1 MYMYIHVHMHHTYIR
16 VCIYM
21 YAYAYVMYV
30 CTSMY
35 VCTYIHVHV
44 HMHTSTYIID
54 RHAKCTQM
62 DKVEFSLLF
71 LVPQLLSVSWW
82 WQKSRGRVHHFPARY
97 RTSTTSRRRSP
108 AISVTCHFHLPG
120 PVGRSAAPLRL
131 DPPSHTAIIRSHAD
145 GIAQQDIT
153 NAGTRPGARLN

>member
-1 MYMYIHVHMHHTYIR
+1 MADNDIHVTYIICIHVHKLHTYQLVHTYI
-16 VCIYM
+16 
-21 YAYAYVMYV
+21 
-30 CTSMY
+30 
-35 VCTYIHVHV
+35 H
-44 HMHTSTYIID
+44 YIIVG
-54 RHAKCTQM
+54 HVKW
-62 DKVEFSLLF
+62 KVLRKIEFSLLF

>member
-1 MYMYIHVHMHHTYIR
+1 MTAMSNQRICETRSFPSFSSYSSSSLSAGGGR
-16 VCIYM
+16 NPE
-21 YAYAYVMYV
+21 
-30 CTSMY
+30 
-35 VCTYIHVHV
+35 
-44 HMHTSTYIID
+44 
-54 RHAKCTQM
+54 
-62 DKVEFSLLF
+62 VEFII
-71 LVPQLLSVSWW
+71 
-82 WQKSRGRVHHFPARY
+82 SRRV

-131 DPPSHTAIIRSHAD
+131 DPTSHTAIIRSHAD

>member
-1 MYMYIHVHMHHTYIR
+1 MSNLNIYNLHDDVHTYI
-16 VCIYM
+16 
-21 YAYAYVMYV
+21 
-30 CTSMY
+30 
-35 VCTYIHVHV
+35 H
-44 HMHTSTYIID
+44 TYIIVC
-54 RHAKCTQM
+54 HVKWTILS
-62 DKVEFSLLF
+62 KIEFSLLF
-71 LVPQLLSVSWW
+71 LVPQLLSVSWC

>member
-1 MYMYIHVHMHHTYIR
+1 MPKIVDLTWQTMMYVMYIYIHVYVIYVFFNLVLYVI
-16 VCIYM
+16 VC
-21 YAYAYVMYV
+21 
-30 CTSMY
+30 
-35 VCTYIHVHV
+35 HVK
-44 HMHTSTYIID
+44 STILSKI
-54 RHAKCTQM
+54 
-62 DKVEFSLLF
+62 EFSLLF
-71 LVPQLLSVSWW
+71 LVPQLLSVSWC

-120 PVGRSAAPLRL
+120 PVGRSGAPLRL
-131 DPPSHTAIIRSHAD
+131 DLPSHTAIIRSHAD

>member
-1 MYMYIHVHMHHTYIR
+1 M
-16 VCIYM
+16 
-21 YAYAYVMYV
+21 YVMYV
-30 CTSMY
+30 HVCTCNVCMY
-35 VCTYIHVHV
+35 VCTFIHTYIHVC
-44 HMHTSTYIID
+44 MYIIVC
-54 RHAKCTQM
+54 HVKW
-62 DKVEFSLLF
+62 KVLRKIEFSLLF

-120 PVGRSAAPLRL
+120 PVGRSAAPSRL
-131 DPPSHTAIIRSHAD
+131 DSPSHTAIIRSHAD

>member
-1 MYMYIHVHMHHTYIR
+1 MFGYMYIIVGHVKWNDWRKY
-16 VCIYM
+16 
-21 YAYAYVMYV
+21 
-30 CTSMY
+30 
-35 VCTYIHVHV
+35 
-44 HMHTSTYIID
+44 
-54 RHAKCTQM
+54 
-62 DKVEFSLLF
+62 EFSLLF

-120 PVGRSAAPLRL
+120 PAGRSAAPSRL
-131 DPPSHTAIIRSHAD
+131 DAPSHTAIIRSHAD